1 MNTTNNNDDLLND
14 DPEQSSRRNI
24 TKSDDMPDYELE
36 DPDDILNDDV
46 DDFIDE
52 DMDYSD
58 SNSPYDENDADAVF
72 DRQEK
77 DKKRSNIIRR
87 IILLISVAVFIFA
100 ANNFPFKGHDALI
113 GLMVAVGVL
122 RASGFLDF
130 IAELLSGVCGKLGI
144 PASIVPLII
153 VRLFSS
159 SAATGLS
166 LDIFKQYGTDSYTG
180 LITSILMGCTETV
193 FYTMSV
199 YYMAARIK
207 KTRWTLAGAL
217 IATVAGIAASVILAR
232 CIS

>member
-1 MNTTNNNDDLLND
+1 M
-14 DPEQSSRRNI
+14 I
-24 TKSDDMPDYELE
+24 TKISAYIMPFVILIIVGYGMYKRVIITITCNGAE
-36 DPDDILNDDV
+36 DGMRTVVSIAPT
-46 DDFIDE
+46 
-52 DMDYSD
+52 
-58 SNSPYDENDADAVF
+58 
-72 DRQEK
+72 
-77 DKKRSNIIRR
+77 
-87 IILLISVAVFIFA
+87 
-100 ANNFPFKGHDALI
+100 LI

-130 IAELLSGVCGKLGI
+130 IAGLLSGVCGKLGI

-207 KTRWTLAGAL
+207 KRAGHL
-217 IATVAGIAASVILAR
+217 LVH
-232 CIS
+232 